1 MPSAELLPAAV
12 LKRKAVVY
20 IRATATS
27 SDRTLLST
35 KGEPT
40 RRRQIAE
47 ACVEFAPDSP
57 LEGSGFEPPVPH
69 APDAFDASSWSAC

>member
-35 KGEPT
+35 KGEPNSKEAD
-40 RRRQIAE
+40 RRSLCR
-47 ACVEFAPDSP
+47 VRT
-57 LEGSGFEPPVPH
+57 
-69 APDAFDASSWSAC
+69 